1 MMCPDDPKIKEMLRT
16 IGVGSVNEL
25 FSDIPREVRIERLNL
40 PDGKCELDV
49 KKEIEE
55 ILKKNKTTD
64 DIISFL
70 GAGIYDHFIPSAV
83 FSIIGRS
90 EFYTSYTPYQ
100 AEASQ
105 GMLQALFEYQS
116 LMAELTGM
124 DAINSSMYDGAT
136 ALGEAALMCA
146 RLSHKSEF
154 IFPRTIHWE
163 KKSVLDNYSKG
174 CGLKLKEVGYNA
186 ENGKID
192 LEHLKELV
200 NEDTAGVY
208 IENPN
213 FFGVLEDEIDKV
225 KEIIGNVLFVVGVN
239 PISLGIVKAPGDYGA
254 DIVVGDA
261 QPLGNPMNF
270 GGPLLGIFGCRKKWI
285 RSMPGRVIGLTK
297 DADGKRAFCM
307 TLQTREQHIRRS
319 KATSNICSNESL
331 CAVATAVYL
340 SLIGRDGLRKLAAIN
355 ISKAQELAQ
364 RIDGIDGF
372 KAPLF
377 NAHHFNEFV
386 VSSSLDMD
394 VVDEHLRE
402 HGIQGG
408 IRLNEH
414 FEELKNTALYCTT
427 ETHVAKAHDALIKAL
442 EESA

>member
-1 MMCPDDPKIKEMLRT
+1 MRPDNPNKIEEMLKT
-16 IGVGSVNEL
+16 IGVSSVDEL
-25 FSDIPREVRIERLNL
+25 FSDVPKEIRIEGLNL
-40 PDGKCELDV
+40 TNGKCELEV
-49 KKEIEE
+49 KKEVKE

-64 DIISFL
+64 EIISFL

-83 FSIIGRS
+83 FSIIERS

-124 DAINSSMYDGAT
+124 DVINSSMYDGAT

-146 RLSHKSEF
+146 RLSHKTEF
-154 IFPRTIHWE
+154 IFPRAIHWE
-163 KKSVLDNYSKG
+163 KKSVLNNYSKG
-174 CGLKLKEVGYNA
+174 CGLKLKEVRNNG

-200 NEDTAGVY
+200 NENTSGVY

-213 FFGVLEDEIDKV
+213 FFGVFEDEIDEIKN
-225 KEIIGNVLFVVGVN
+225 IIGNVLFVVGVN
-239 PISLGIVKAPGDYGA
+239 PISLGIIKGPGDYGA
-254 DIVVGDA
+254 DIVIGDA

-270 GGPLLGIFGCRKKWI
+270 GGPLLGIFGCRKEWVRK
-285 RSMPGRVIGLTK
+285 MPGRIVGLAK

-331 CAVATAVYL
+331 CAVASAVYL
-340 SLIGRDGLRKLAAIN
+340 SLIGRDGLKKLAAIN
-355 ISKAQELAQ
+355 ISKARELAQ
-364 RIDGIDGF
+364 RIDNIDIF
-372 KAPLF
+372 RAPLF
-377 NAHHFNEFV
+377 DAYHFNEFV
-386 VSSSLDMD
+386 VSSSLDMNIAN
-394 VVDEHLRE
+394 EHLLKR
-402 HGIQGG
+402 GIQGG
-408 IRLNEH
+408 IRLDEY

-427 ETHVAKAHDALIKAL
+427 EMHTAKDFDMLIKAL
-442 EESA
+442 EELD